1 MSKLRSPTE
10 LRGARHVDCGNPGKI
25 ATFSPQWR
33 KKDNFPSGQQLVG
46 TGKMLRHNVYSVD
59 AIPLLVTGSHVSR
72 VTAEVVSKIFSEL
85 T

>member
-1 MSKLRSPTE
+1 MLGTWIVETLGRLPHF
-10 LRGARHVDCGNPGKI
+10 L
-25 ATFSPQWR
+25 
-33 KKDNFPSGQQLVG
+33 PSGGKKTISLAGSQLVA
-46 TGKMLRHNVYSVD
+46 TGKMLQHNVYSVD